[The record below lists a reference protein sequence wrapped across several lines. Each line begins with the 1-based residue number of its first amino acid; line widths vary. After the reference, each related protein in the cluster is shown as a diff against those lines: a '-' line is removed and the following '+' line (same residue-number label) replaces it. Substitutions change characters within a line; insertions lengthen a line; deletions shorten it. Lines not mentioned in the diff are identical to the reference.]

1 MNLKCY
7 LEKDL
12 LIYLAFRHSY
22 DSLLSEVGWSCSIPV
37 FLRALCIPFISFMTS
52 KNDFVLP
59 LRCIAYS
66 GTGNCTLPRFIAMA
80 LASKQLNIFL
90 PSLILWNPHSW
101 TCVSLTAIIYGFP
114 LESYTWR
121 IMAGRIQTVCLL
133 ATFLL
138 LLSPLVAN
146 SDG

>member
-1 MNLKCY
+1 MSLKCY

-12 LIYLAFRHSY
+12 LVYLAFRHSY

-37 FLRALCIPFISFMTS
+37 FLRVLCFPFISFMTS

-59 LRCIAYS
+59 LQCIAYS
-66 GTGNCTLPRFIAMA
+66 GTGNCTLPRSIAMA
-80 LASKQLNIFL
+80 LTSKHFNIFL
-90 PSLILWNPHSW
+90 PSLVLWNPHLR

-114 LESYTWR
+114 LKSYKWR
-121 IMAGRIQTVCLL
+121 IMARRIQTLCLL
-133 ATFLL
+133 VTFLL

-146 SDG
+146 SDR